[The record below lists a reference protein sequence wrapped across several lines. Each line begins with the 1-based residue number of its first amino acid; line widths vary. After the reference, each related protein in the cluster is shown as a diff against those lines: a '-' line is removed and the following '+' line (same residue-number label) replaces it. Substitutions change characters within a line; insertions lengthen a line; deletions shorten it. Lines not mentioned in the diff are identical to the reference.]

1 MNPAGRNVVVVALVG
16 LAACGGKK
24 AEPAPTQAA
33 ATVDA
38 QRAVAPID
46 AAPLIDA
53 APARPG
59 GFAASA
65 EDRAYAATG
74 AWGEAWLAAMAVPP
88 AGAPRDPA
96 WPCRAVVDVGMD
108 GTADEEYAW
117 SFGGPAACKT
127 PPDQVVF
134 GCPLTEHLIDRT
146 MGSALET
153 DKAWAYD
160 AAGHLV
166 AVRRSNRLGTTRIVW
181 TWAGDDPAVADMDT
195 NPDGVAEEHAR
206 YTRSGDALVFE
217 QRQPDGGFKLS
228 ATFRYQGDRL
238 VENAK
243 KFQTTTYAWDGGRVV
258 SAEVVKGGKPV
269 ARTTYA
275 YDCP

>member
-1 MNPAGRNVVVVALVG
+1 MTKLGTTAVAVALASA
-16 LAACGGKK
+16 AACGGKK
-24 AEPAPTQAA
+24 ADPGTTQAA
-33 ATVDA
+33 APLDA
-38 QRAVAPID
+38 QIARASP
-46 AAPLIDA
+46 DA
-53 APARPG
+53 APAIGAAPAVAG
-59 GFAASA
+59 GFAATA

-74 AWGEAWLAAMAVPP
+74 AWGQAWLTAMSSAP

-96 WPCRAVVDVGMD
+96 WPCRAVVDVGLD
-108 GTADEEYAW
+108 GTADQEYAW
-117 SFGGPAACKT
+117 TFGGPAACKT

-153 DKAWAYD
+153 DKVWAYD
-160 AAGHLV
+160 AAGHLT

-181 TWAGDDPAVADMDT
+181 TWAGDDPASADMDT

-206 YTRSGDALVFE
+206 YTRTGDALVFE
-217 QRQPDGGFKLS
+217 QREPDGSFKPS

-243 KFQTTTYAWDGGRVV
+243 KFQTTTYAWDGARVV
-258 SAEVVKGGKPV
+258 RAEAIKGGKPI
-269 ARTTYA
+269 ATTTFA